1 RGRDEVHRRL
11 APTRALDDERPAA
24 LRDERLDR
32 GPLVLAQLRAR
43 VGDERAQH
51 LLGAFAKPGAG
62 RPGVVMA
69 VGVVRLRAAGLGVA
83 HAWALYGRPLTR
95 MLRPSRGPPGRR
107 SRRDPSR
114 RRPR

>member
-1 RGRDEVHRRL
+1 DEVHRRL

-32 GPLVLAQLRAR
+32 GPLILAQLRAR
-43 VGDERAQH
+43 GSDERAQH
-51 LLGAFAKPGAG
+51 LLGVFAKPGAG
-62 RPGVVMA
+62 RPGA
-69 VGVVRLRAAGLGVA
+69 VTALGVVRLGAAGLGVA
-83 HAWALYGRPLTR
+83 HAWALYGRPLTT
-95 MLRPSRGPPGRR
+95 LRPSRGPPGRR